1 MWLEE
6 GWKWRG
12 QGTFVSCG
20 VLSVCKA
27 ALKALS
33 FTTCLHVHLPCES
46 TLFTLPV
53 SLHCTE
59 VVFRSCFLQ
68 EAHEHSYDWDD
79 QGSKCTKPHT
89 GFVNMH
95 EKAPGHARFQGAR
108 WQAHKKKIGVGRK
121 YARRLS
127 TTAGTGRGGHLST
140 ETAKEKSSHTTR
152 QVTWAP
158 SHSRKSWKGLLLKK
172 RPSHSWK

>member
-108 WQAHKKKIGVGRK
+108 WQAHKKKLGWEENMPGGCLPPL
-121 YARRLS
+121 ARAGTLEHRDGQREVIPHHTPSDLS
-127 TTAGTGRGGHLST
+127 TLS
-140 ETAKEKSSHTTR
+140 
-152 QVTWAP
+152 
-158 SHSRKSWKGLLLKK
+158 L
-172 RPSHSWK
+172 

>member
-1 MWLEE
+1 MTQTNSCGLKKD
-6 GWKWRG
+6 GNGGGR
-12 QGTFVSCG
+12 GTFVSCG

-108 WQAHKKKIGVGRK
+108 WQAHKKKLGWEENMPGGCLPPL
-121 YARRLS
+121 A
-127 TTAGTGRGGHLST
+127 RGGY
-140 ETAKEKSSHTTR
+140 
-152 QVTWAP
+152 TWAP
-158 SHSRKSWKGLLLKK
+158 RRPKRSHPTPHAKWPEHPLTLERAGKVFF
-172 RPSHSWK
+172 

>member
-12 QGTFVSCG
+12 RGTFVSCG

-108 WQAHKKKIGVGRK
+108 WQAHKKKLGWEENMPGGCLPPL
-121 YARRLS
+121 ARAGTLEHRDSQREVIPHHTPSDLS
-127 TTAGTGRGGHLST
+127 TLS
-140 ETAKEKSSHTTR
+140 
-152 QVTWAP
+152 
-158 SHSRKSWKGLLLKK
+158 L
-172 RPSHSWK
+172 